1 MDQHRLHIVPKHYL
15 CDPRKLNIVVSQ
27 LRCSVSSLNND
38 LYRVNII
45 SNPSCQCGVDFEN
58 INHYFS
64 EGPHYLNIRTTLFYN
79 LN

>member
-15 CDPRKLNIVVSQ
+15 YDPRKLNIVVTQ

-38 LYRVNII
+38 SYRVNII

-58 INHYFS
+58 NNHYFF

-79 LN
+79 LI